1 MKEAYINDV
10 QMLNVFFVDEK
21 YIEIQLLDK
30 CTIEL
35 INPQHKSKE
44 SFMIIP
50 IYYYFVTE

>member
-35 INPQHKSKE
+35 INPQHKCTSK
-44 SFMIIP
+44 
-50 IYYYFVTE
+50 TNLLLLCN